1 MIAALFKKQ
10 MMEVFS
16 WIFKD
21 RKNGKLRTEKGIAG
35 YCLMY
40 LVLFGFLGYM
50 FYEMAAAICGP
61 LLLADMGWLYWCL
74 MGLLAIF
81 LGVFGSVFNT
91 YASLYLAKDNDLLL
105 AMPIPPS
112 RILAVRMAGV
122 YAMGLMYELI
132 VMIPAQIVWIHTADV
147 SAAGIICTLCIPLVL
162 SVLIL
167 VLSDFLGWVVALIA
181 GKLRHK
187 NIATVIIT
195 LGLLTGYYYAYG
207 RGYGMIQEFVQ
218 SASTMGAK
226 LKTPLYLMYQMGMA
240 AGGSISAMAIFTAAT
255 AVLFAITWAVLSSG
269 YLKLMTVNRGEVRKE
284 YREKQAEKK
293 HSVAMALWQKELR
306 RFLGSATYM
315 LNCGLGMILMP
326 VSAAALV
333 WKAGEIRL
341 ILSMLPQELMPVF
354 AAGAVCLIAAMNDL
368 SAPSVSLEG
377 KNLWLL
383 QAMPVSGRQVLEA
396 KLRFHFVMTIVPA
409 VPLLIAVE
417 WLIGAKPVE
426 GLMIAVSAV
435 LFIFF
440 MAEVGLALNLKMPN
454 LTWTSEAVPVKQS
467 AGVMI
472 SLFGGWGLAA
482 AAVGLGMALKRY
494 LGVAGCMAAVC
505 LLYLVA
511 GILLLRWI
519 RTRGAEIFERL

>member
-1 MIAALFKKQ
+1 
-10 MMEVFS
+10 
-16 WIFKD
+16 
-21 RKNGKLRTEKGIAG
+21 
-35 YCLMY
+35 
-40 LVLFGFLGYM
+40 
-50 FYEMAAAICGP
+50 
-61 LLLADMGWLYWCL
+61 
-74 MGLLAIF
+74 
-81 LGVFGSVFNT
+81 
-91 YASLYLAKDNDLLL
+91 
-105 AMPIPPS
+105 
-112 RILAVRMAGV
+112 
-122 YAMGLMYELI
+122 
-132 VMIPAQIVWIHTADV
+132 
-147 SAAGIICTLCIPLVL
+147 
-162 SVLIL
+162 
-167 VLSDFLGWVVALIA
+167 
-181 GKLRHK
+181 
-187 NIATVIIT
+187 
-195 LGLLTGYYYAYG
+195 
-207 RGYGMIQEFVQ
+207 
-218 SASTMGAK
+218 
-226 LKTPLYLMYQMGMA
+226 
-240 AGGSISAMAIFTAAT
+240 
-255 AVLFAITWAVLSSG
+255 
-269 YLKLMTVNRGEVRKE
+269 
-284 YREKQAEKK
+284 
-293 HSVAMALWQKELR
+293 
-306 RFLGSATYM
+306 
-315 LNCGLGMILMP
+315 
-326 VSAAALV
+326 
-333 WKAGEIRL
+333 
-341 ILSMLPQELMPVF
+341 MLPQELMPVF

-417 WLIGAKPVE
+417 WLIGAEPVE